1 MTTQPPKSPKAQNAQ
16 PEKSRA
22 QIRREEREAYRK
34 QHGRGGRDTSRK
46 GPLPVAEGA
55 EPEAAVEEAA
65 LEAPKPPR
73 HRAKHRLGQ
82 NFLKDQT
89 VIDKIVEA
97 AELSGSDQV
106 LEIGPGLGVLTEAL
120 APNAGKL
127 VAVELDRALAEHLAP
142 IEAEFPQLSIVWQDF
157 MKTEWEALGFDLAQP
172 IKVVANIPYY
182 ITTPI
187 LMKLLQADRLEKE
200 ALSGVPPLAERILLM
215 VQYEVAKRL
224 TAKPGNKDFGS
235 LTLIAQYAAE
245 VSIVTKVPAGA
256 FRPRPQ
262 VDSAVVMLK
271 PRHVAPV
278 EVTKAAVMFRLIR
291 MAFQQRRK
299 TLLNGLQATGI
310 PKAALEATAKRLGF
324 DLGRRAETLALQEWA
339 TLANALVEDGA
350 A

>member
-1 MTTQPPKSPKAQNAQ
+1 MTPQPPKSPKAQNAQ

-46 GPLPVAEGA
+46 GPLPAAEGA
-55 EPEAAVEEAA
+55 EEAAAEEAA
-65 LEAPKPPR
+65 APEAPKPAR

-82 NFLKDQT
+82 NFLRDQT

-97 AELSGSDQV
+97 AELTGTDQV

-120 APNAGKL
+120 APKAGKL

-157 MKTEWEALGFDLAQP
+157 MKTEWEALGFDTAQP

-187 LMKLLQADRLEKE
+187 LMKLLQADRLEKV
-200 ALSGVPPLAERILLM
+200 ALSEVPPLAERILLM

-271 PRHVAPV
+271 PRRVAPV

-324 DLGRRAETLALQEWA
+324 DLGRRAETLTLQEWA
-339 TLANALVEDGA
+339 TLANALVDDGA